1 MPYSYQ
7 TITIRMPQEV
17 LEALRLYEQDHL
29 SNSDAGAIVTLLKY
43 ALIQYGYNPYSFR
56 EQYDFHF

>member
-1 MPYSYQ
+1 
-7 TITIRMPQEV
+7 MPQEV

-43 ALIQYGYNPYSFR
+43 ALIQYGYDPYAFR